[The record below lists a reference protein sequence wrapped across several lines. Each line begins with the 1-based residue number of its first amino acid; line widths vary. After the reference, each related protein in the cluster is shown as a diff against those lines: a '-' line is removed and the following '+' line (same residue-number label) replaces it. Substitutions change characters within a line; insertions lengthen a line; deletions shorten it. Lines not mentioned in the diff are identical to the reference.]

1 MNIIVFLIIF
11 SLSLGSFG
19 GSFQPTRL
27 LLLFL
32 PFLLVKSTKGSHLH
46 YNNTIT
52 FGLFTY
58 FVWITYGL
66 ISLFWSP
73 DPQIGLTN
81 EIVVMTTSMSSLLFF
96 PLFLK
101 DNDATLKLIRNAWIY
116 GLALTLP
123 IAIYEIVTMN
133 HFSYD
138 DERLIG
144 GIGIYAPYASVFFG
158 NYNNYC
164 VFICLCLPMVL
175 WGIIEEGKKA
185 LKIFYL
191 VVLGIS
197 VLIIFVNTNRTSM
210 IIIVIYLL
218 SQIRLNYKNL
228 SFIALIL
235 LLFYFSYTF
244 LPDSLVQNI
253 EILFK
258 DRVNV
263 DYSND
268 ESGSVRMYNFI
279 AGIGFLIDSYGAGV
293 GAGGY
298 EYYMER
304 SEYYKGIVNP
314 HNFFLE
320 IFAQYG
326 IVIFSLFIIWLVKI
340 LIGFKKSVMLS
351 SNVKRLLYTSVLVIP
366 IIGIINSDSLG
377 NTYWWLYLTSLAIIS
392 SVGGKKM
399 LKSYGK

>member
-11 SLSLGSFG
+11 LLSLGGLG
-19 GSFQPTRL
+19 GSFQPSRL
-27 LLLFL
+27 LLLLL
-32 PFLLVKSTKGSHLH
+32 PFLLVRSTNSSHIK

-58 FVWITYGL
+58 FIWITFGL

-73 DPQIGLTN
+73 DPEIGLTN
-81 EIVVMTTSMSSLLFF
+81 EIVVMTIGMSSLLFF

-101 DNDATLKLIRNAWIY
+101 NSDSTLKLIRNAWIY

-138 DERLIG
+138 DERIIG
-144 GIGIYAPYASVFFG
+144 GLGIYVPYASVFFG

-164 VFICLCLPMVL
+164 VFICLSLPMVL
-175 WGIIEEGKKA
+175 WGIIGESKKV

-191 VVLGIS
+191 VILGIS

-210 IIIVIYLL
+210 VVIFIYLL

-228 SFIALIL
+228 SFIAIIL
-235 LLFYFSYTF
+235 LFFYFSYSF
-244 LPDSLVQNI
+244 LPDPLVQNI
-253 EILFK
+253 ELLFN

-263 DYSND
+263 DYRHD
-268 ESGSVRMYNFI
+268 ESGSIRMFNFI
-279 AGIGFLIDSYGAGV
+279 AGIGFLIDSYGVGV

-298 EYYMER
+298 EYYMEK

-326 IVIFSLFIIWLVKI
+326 IVIFTLFVVWLSKI
-340 LIGFKKSVMLS
+340 LIRFKKSEILS
-351 SNVKRLLYTSVLVIP
+351 SNVKRLFYTSVILIP

-377 NTYWWLYLTSLAIIS
+377 NTYWWLYLTSLTIIS
-392 SVGGKKM
+392 SVGGKKI
-399 LKSYGK
+399 LNSYEK

>member
-1 MNIIVFLIIF
+1 MNIIVFFIIF
-11 SLSLGSFG
+11 LLSLGGLG
-19 GSFQPTRL
+19 GSFQPSRL
-27 LLLFL
+27 LLLIL
-32 PFLLVKSTKGSHLH
+32 PFLLVKSVSSSNIK

-58 FVWITYGL
+58 FIWITYGL

-73 DPQIGLTN
+73 DPNIGLTN
-81 EIVVMTTSMSSLLFF
+81 EIVVMTIGMSSLLFF

-101 DNDATLKLIRNAWIY
+101 DNDTTLKLIRNAWIF

-123 IAIYEIVTMN
+123 IAIYEIITMN

-164 VFICLCLPMVL
+164 VFICLSLPMLL
-175 WGIIEEGKKA
+175 WGIIGEGKKA

-191 VVLGIS
+191 FVLGIS

-210 IIIVIYLL
+210 VVIFIYLL

-228 SFIALIL
+228 SFIVIIL
-235 LLFYFSYTF
+235 VLFYFSYTF

-253 EILFK
+253 EILFN

-263 DYSND
+263 DYRHD
-268 ESGSVRMYNFI
+268 ESGSIRMFNFI
-279 AGIGFLIDSYGAGV
+279 AGIGFLIDSYGMGV

-304 SEYYKGIVNP
+304 SEYFKGIVNP

-326 IVIFSLFIIWLVKI
+326 IIVFSLFIIWLLKI
-340 LIGFKKSVMLS
+340 LMRFKKSEVLS
-351 SNVKRLLYTSVLVIP
+351 DNVKRLFYTSVILIP

-392 SVGGKKM
+392 SVSGKKI
-399 LKSYGK
+399 LNSYEK

>member
-175 WGIIEEGKKA
+175 WGIIEKGKKA

-244 LPDSLVQNI
+244 LPDPLVQNI

>member
-244 LPDSLVQNI
+244 LPDPLVQNI

>member
-11 SLSLGSFG
+11 LLSLGGLG
-19 GSFQPTRL
+19 GSFQPSRL
-27 LLLFL
+27 LLLAL
-32 PFLLVKSTKGSHLH
+32 PFLLVKSISASHIKF
-46 YNNTIT
+46 NNTIK
-52 FGLFTY
+52 FGLLTY
-58 FVWITYGL
+58 FAWIVYGL

-73 DPQIGLTN
+73 DPEVGLTN
-81 EIVVMTTSMSSLLFF
+81 EIVVMTIGMSSLLFF
-96 PLFLK
+96 PLLLK
-101 DNDATLKLIRNAWIY
+101 NEEKTLKIIRNGWIY

-164 VFICLCLPMVL
+164 VYICLCLPMLL
-175 WGIIEEGKKA
+175 WGILGKEKKII
-185 LKIFYL
+185 KIFYL
-191 VVLGIS
+191 LVLGIS

-210 IIIVIYLL
+210 VVIFIYLL
-218 SQIRLNYKNL
+218 SQIRFNYRNL
-228 SFIALIL
+228 VFISIIL
-235 LLFYFSYTF
+235 ALFYFSYTF

-253 EILFK
+253 EILFN

-263 DYSND
+263 DYTRD

-279 AGIGFLIDSYGAGV
+279 AGLGFLFDSYGLGV

-298 EYYMER
+298 EYYMGR
-304 SEYYKGIVNP
+304 SHYYKGIVNP

-326 IVIFSLFIIWLVKI
+326 VIIFTLFVIWLSKI
-340 LIGFKKSVMLS
+340 LIRFKKSEVLS
-351 SNVKRLLYTSVLVIP
+351 SNVKRLFYASVILIP

-377 NTYWWLYLTSLAIIS
+377 NTYWWVYLTSLAVIS
-392 SVGGKKM
+392 SVGGKKI
-399 LKSYGK
+399 LNSYGK

>member
-11 SLSLGSFG
+11 SLSLGSLG

-32 PFLLVKSTKGSHLH
+32 PFLLMKSTKGSHLQ

-73 DPQIGLTN
+73 DPEIGLTN
-81 EIVVMTTSMSSLLFF
+81 EIVVMTIGMSSLFFF

-101 DNDATLKLIRNAWIY
+101 DSDSTLKLIRNAWIY

-164 VFICLCLPMVL
+164 VFICLCLPMVI
-175 WGIIEEGKKA
+175 WGIIEEGKKV

-235 LLFYFSYTF
+235 LFFYFSYNF
-244 LPDSLVQNI
+244 LPDPLVQNI

-320 IFAQYG
+320 IFSQYG
-326 IVIFSLFIIWLVKI
+326 IVIFSLFIIWLLKI

-351 SNVKRLLYTSVLVIP
+351 SNVKRLFYTSVLVIP
-366 IIGIINSDSLG
+366 IIGVINSDSLG

-392 SVGGKKM
+392 SVGGNKI
-399 LKSYGK
+399 LKSYEK

>member
-1 MNIIVFLIIF
+1 M
-11 SLSLGSFG
+11 
-19 GSFQPTRL
+19 
-27 LLLFL
+27 
-32 PFLLVKSTKGSHLH
+32 
-46 YNNTIT
+46 
-52 FGLFTY
+52 
-58 FVWITYGL
+58 
-66 ISLFWSP
+66 
-73 DPQIGLTN
+73 
-81 EIVVMTTSMSSLLFF
+81 
-96 PLFLK
+96 
-101 DNDATLKLIRNAWIY
+101 
-116 GLALTLP
+116 
-123 IAIYEIVTMN
+123 
-133 HFSYD
+133 
-138 DERLIG
+138 
-144 GIGIYAPYASVFFG
+144 
-158 NYNNYC
+158 
-164 VFICLCLPMVL
+164 
-175 WGIIEEGKKA
+175 
-185 LKIFYL
+185 
-191 VVLGIS
+191 
-197 VLIIFVNTNRTSM
+197 
-210 IIIVIYLL
+210 
-218 SQIRLNYKNL
+218 
-228 SFIALIL
+228 
-235 LLFYFSYTF
+235 
-244 LPDSLVQNI
+244 VQNI